1 MKKEQYTI
9 LVTDSGLGGLN
20 VVASLRKQISQNKY
34 SKKIKLIYFNSLP
47 KEGYGYNSM
56 NSFEEKVTVFN
67 KAINS
72 MAKNFVPDIILIA
85 CNTLSVVYEHTEF
98 FRNPLTK
105 VMGIVDIGVRL
116 ILKEYNDKCKIVL
129 FGTPTTINGKAHKN
143 LLLKAGVPESN
154 IIEQPCKNLESE
166 IQINASAPI
175 VEELITKYLSEAVP
189 GPLHNTPYLFAL
201 CCTHY
206 EFSIPQFNKCISSK
220 IENFKILNPNELMVT
235 DALNILPE
243 LSDISH
249 PVEDLVVSKT
259 IISPNDIEN
268 IGKLIEP
275 ISKETNIALNNYICD
290 ALLF

>member
-1 MKKEQYTI
+1 MKKDQYTI

-20 VVASLRKQISQNKY
+20 VAASLRQQISQHKY

-47 KEGYGYNSM
+47 QKGYGYNSM
-56 NSFEEKVTVFN
+56 DSFEEKVTVFN

-72 MAKNFVPDIILIA
+72 MAKNFMPDIILIA
-85 CNTLSVVYEHTEF
+85 CNTLSVVYEHTDF
-98 FRNPLTK
+98 FKAPLTK

-116 ILKEYNDKCKIVL
+116 ILQEYNDNCKIVL

-143 LLLKAGVPESN
+143 LLLKAGVPINN
-154 IIEQPCKNLESE
+154 IIEQPCKNLETE
-166 IQINASAPI
+166 IQINASSSI
-175 VEELITKYLSEAVP
+175 VEDLISKYLNEAVP
-189 GPLHNTPYLFAL
+189 QPEPNVHYLFAL

-206 EFSIPQFNKCISSK
+206 EFSIPLFNKCISSK
-220 IENFKILNPNELMVT
+220 INSYKILNPNELMVA

-243 LSDISH
+243 HSPTSNPI
-249 PVEDLVVSKT
+249 EDLVVSKT
-259 IISPNDIEN
+259 VISTNDIEN

-275 ISKETNIALNNYICD
+275 VSKETTFALKNYICD

>member
-1 MKKEQYTI
+1 MKTDQYTI

-20 VVASLRKQISQNKY
+20 VVASLRKQIAQNNY

-47 KEGYGYNSM
+47 QKGYGYNSM
-56 NSFEEKVTVFN
+56 NSLEEKVTVFN

-72 MAKNFVPDIILIA
+72 MAKNFSPNIILIA

-98 FRNPLTK
+98 YKVPLTQ

-116 ILKEYNDKCKIVL
+116 ILKEYNENCKVVL

-143 LLLKAGVPESN
+143 LLIKAGVPESN

-166 IQINASAPI
+166 IQINASSPV
-175 VEELITKYLSEAVP
+175 VEELINQYLNQAVP
-189 GPLHNTPYLFAL
+189 QPEPTTNYLFAL

-206 EFSIPQFNKCISSK
+206 EYSTPLFNKCINSK
-220 IENFKILNPNELMVT
+220 INNFKILNPNELMVA
-235 DALNILPE
+235 DAINILPE
-243 LSDISH
+243 HSLT
-249 PVEDLVVSKT
+249 PNQVEDLVVSKT
-259 IISPNDIEN
+259 VISPNDIDN
-268 IGKLIEP
+268 IGRLIEP
-275 ISKETNIALNNYICD
+275 VSEETKTALNNYICD